1 MAKEPS
7 IKTVRSARRLAGEVS
22 PPGDKSISHR
32 AVMFNALADGEATVT
47 NLSPG
52 DDVRSTI
59 RCLRALGVSI
69 KHRGNSATVPGMTK
83 AGLKEPEAVLNAGNS
98 GTTIRLLTG
107 ILAAQPFFSVITGDA
122 SLRSRPMKRIIEPL
136 QQMGAQILG
145 RGGGSLSP
153 LAIRG
158 GQLKGIEHRLPV
170 ASAQVKSA
178 VLLAALFAQ
187 GKTTVEEP
195 SPSRD
200 HTERM
205 LGRMG
210 AHIEAS
216 GARVTL
222 TPGRPLKSLSL
233 HVPGDISSAAFW
245 MAAAAICPEA
255 RITVRDCGMNPT
267 RTGVIDVLK
276 AMGARLKI
284 ANERLEGDEP
294 VADITVES
302 SRLKGVEISGGLI
315 PRVIDEIPVLAVA
328 ACLAEGKTVIRD
340 AAELR
345 VKESDRIAL
354 TVAELSRLGA
364 RIEELP
370 DGMIIYGGKRLEG
383 AEVSSHLDHRLAMSL
398 AVAGL
403 VAKGSTIIQQAGS
416 VAISYPGFWS
426 DLYKLSG

>member
-7 IKTVRSARRLAGEVS
+7 SVTIRAARRLAGEVS

-32 AVMFNALADGEATVT
+32 AVMLNALTDSTATVT
-47 NLSPG
+47 NLAPG

-69 KHRGNSATVPGMTK
+69 KRREDSTIIYGTAK
-83 AGLKEPEAVLNAGNS
+83 AGLKEPEDVLNAGNS
-98 GTTIRLLTG
+98 GTTIRLMAG

-136 QQMGAQILG
+136 QQMGAGIWG
-145 RGGGSLSP
+145 RDDGSLAP
-153 LAIRG
+153 LAIHGGRLRG
-158 GQLKGIEHRLPV
+158 IDCRLPV

-178 VLLAALFAQ
+178 VLLAALFAR

-195 SPSRD
+195 SKSRD

-205 LGRMG
+205 LRSMG
-210 AHIEAS
+210 ARLETS
-216 GARVTL
+216 GTRVEL
-222 TPGRPLKSLSL
+222 KPGGGLKPLSL
-233 HVPGDISSAAFW
+233 RVPGDISSGAFW
-245 MAAAAICPEA
+245 MVAAAIHPEA
-255 RITVRDCGMNPT
+255 RITIRDCGMNPT
-267 RTGVIDVLK
+267 RTGVIDALK
-276 AMGARLKI
+276 AMGTRLKI

-302 SRLKGVEISGGLI
+302 SRLQGIEISGDLI
-315 PRVIDEIPVLAVA
+315 PRLIDEIPVLAVA
-328 ACLAEGKTVIRD
+328 ACMADGRTAIRD

-345 VKESDRIAL
+345 VKESDRIAA

-370 DGMIIYGGKRLEG
+370 DGMIIYGGKRLMG
-383 AEVSSHLDHRLAMSL
+383 TEVSSHLDHRLAMSL

-403 VAKGSTIIQQAGS
+403 VAKGRTTILQADS
-416 VAISYPGFWS
+416 VAISYPGFWH
-426 DLYKLSG
+426 DLFKLSG

>member
-7 IKTVRSARRLAGEVS
+7 LVTVRPVRRLAGEVS

-32 AVMFNALADGEATVT
+32 AVMFNALADGEAAVT
-47 NLSPG
+47 NLAQG

-59 RCLRALGVSI
+59 QCLKTLGVSI
-69 KHRGNSATVPGMTK
+69 KRQKDALIISGAAKT
-83 AGLKEPEAVLNAGNS
+83 GLKEPDDVLNTGNS
-98 GTTIRLLTG
+98 GTTIRLITG
-107 ILAAQPFFSVITGDA
+107 ILAAQPFLSVITGDA
-122 SLRSRPMKRIIEPL
+122 SLRSRPMKRIIDPL
-136 QQMGAQILG
+136 RQMGAKIWG
-145 RGGGSLSP
+145 RGDGSLAP
-153 LAIRG
+153 LAIHG
-158 GQLKGIEHRLPV
+158 GQLKGIDCRLPM

-178 VLLAALFAQ
+178 VLLAALFTQ
-187 GKTTVEEP
+187 GKTSVEEP

-205 LGRMG
+205 LRRMG
-210 AHIEAS
+210 ARLQAS

-222 TPGRPLKSLSL
+222 MPGRPLKSFSL
-233 HVPGDISSAAFW
+233 RVPGDISSAAFW
-245 MAAAAICPEA
+245 MVAAAISPEA
-255 RITVRDCGMNPT
+255 RITIRDCGVNPT
-267 RTGVIDVLK
+267 RTGIIDVLK
-276 AMGARLKI
+276 TMGARLKI
-284 ANERLEGDEP
+284 ANERFEGDEP

-328 ACLAEGKTVIRD
+328 ACMAEGKTVIRD

-345 VKESDRIAL
+345 VKESDRIAS
-354 TVAELSRLGA
+354 TAAELSRLGA

-370 DGMIIYGGKRLEG
+370 DGMVIYGGKRLEG

-403 VAKGSTIIQQAGS
+403 VAKGTTSIHQADS
-416 VAISYPGFWS
+416 VTISYPGFWD
-426 DLYKLSG
+426 DLHRLSE

>member
-7 IKTVRSARRLAGEVS
+7 LVTIRPVRRLAGDVS

-32 AVMFNALADGEATVT
+32 AVMFNALADGEAVVT
-47 NLSPG
+47 NLAPG
-52 DDVRSTI
+52 DDVRSTVQ
-59 RCLRALGVSI
+59 CLKALGVTI
-69 KHRGNSATVPGMTK
+69 KRQKDAFIISGAAKT
-83 AGLKEPEAVLNAGNS
+83 GLKEPEDILNAGNS
-98 GTTIRLLTG
+98 GTTIRLITG
-107 ILAAQPFFSVITGDA
+107 ILAAQPFLSVITGDA
-122 SLRSRPMKRIIEPL
+122 SLRSRPMKRIIDPL
-136 QQMGAQILG
+136 RQMGARIWG
-145 RGGGSLSP
+145 RGDGSLAP
-153 LAIRG
+153 LAIYGGHLRG
-158 GQLKGIEHRLPV
+158 INCRLPV

-205 LGRMG
+205 LHRMG
-210 AHIEAS
+210 TRLEAS
-216 GARVTL
+216 GTRVVL

-233 HVPGDISSAAFW
+233 RVPGDISSAAFW
-245 MAAAAICPEA
+245 MVAAAIHPEA
-255 RITVRDCGMNPT
+255 RITIRDCGVNPT

-284 ANERLEGDEP
+284 ANERFEGDEP
-294 VADITVES
+294 VADITIES
-302 SRLKGVEISGGLI
+302 SRLKGMEISGSLI

-328 ACLAEGKTVIRD
+328 ACLAEGKTVISD

-345 VKESDRIAL
+345 VKESDRIAS
-354 TVAELSRLGA
+354 TAAELSRLGGHV
-364 RIEELP
+364 EELP
-370 DGMIIYGGKRLEG
+370 DGMVIYGGKRLEG

-403 VAKGSTIIQQAGS
+403 IAKGNTAIQQADS
-416 VAISYPGFWS
+416 VTISYPGFWD
-426 DLYKLSG
+426 DLKRLSS

>member
-7 IKTVRSARRLAGEVS
+7 LVTIRTARRLAGEVS

-32 AVMFNALADGEATVT
+32 AVMFNALTDGIATIT
-47 NLSPG
+47 NLAPG

-59 RCLRALGVSI
+59 RCLKALGVSI
-69 KHRGNSATVPGMTK
+69 KRREDSTTVYGTAE
-83 AGLKEPEAVLNAGNS
+83 AGLKEPEDVLDAGNS
-98 GTTIRLLTG
+98 GTTIRLMTG
-107 ILAAQPFFSVITGDA
+107 ILAAQPFFSAITGDA

-136 QQMGAQILG
+136 QQMGARIWG
-145 RGGGSLSP
+145 RDDGSLAP
-153 LAIRG
+153 LAIHGGRLRG
-158 GQLKGIEHRLPV
+158 IDCRLPV

-187 GKTTVEEP
+187 GKTTIEEP
-195 SPSRD
+195 STSRD

-205 LGRMG
+205 LRRMG
-210 AHIEAS
+210 ARLETS
-216 GARVTL
+216 GTRITL
-222 TPGRPLKSLSL
+222 TPGGSLKPLSL
-233 HVPGDISSAAFW
+233 RVPGDISSGAFW
-245 MAAAAICPEA
+245 MVAAAIHPEA
-255 RITVRDCGMNPT
+255 RITIRDCGMNPT

-284 ANERLEGDEP
+284 ANERLEGDEL
-294 VADITVES
+294 VADIAIES
-302 SRLKGVEISGGLI
+302 SRLKGMEISGELI
-315 PRVIDEIPVLAVA
+315 PRMIDEIPVLAVA
-328 ACLAEGKTVIRD
+328 ACMADGRTVIRD

-345 VKESDRIAL
+345 VKESDRIAS

-370 DGMIIYGGKRLEG
+370 DGMIIYGGKRLKG

-403 VAKGSTIIQQAGS
+403 VAKGKTTILQADS
-416 VAISYPGFWS
+416 VAISYPGFWH
-426 DLYKLSG
+426 DLFKLSG